1 MIMAIPDF
9 ETIMLPLLKI
19 VSDGKEWSMR
29 ELEKVLMEKF
39 NLSDEEK
46 HHLKSSSKHETLFQ
60 NRMRWARFYLK
71 KAGLLVDPRRGFTKI
86 IERGLEVVKKNPDKI
101 DIEYLKQFPEFVE
114 FYTRSAS
121 KKQENISASAQTP
134 EDEIITGIEHSTN
147 TVKFELLEK
156 MKNMDPFAFEML
168 NGLLL
173 QAMGYGEATI
183 TKRSG
188 DGGIDGY
195 VTKDVLGFEKIRF
208 QSKRYS
214 ETVPID
220 KIRAFL
226 GTIGQGKK
234 GIMIT
239 TSDYSSGADNALRE
253 NQRSSDDI
261 KFIDGEKLTELML
274 KYSIGNKVR
283 DTYRTYE
290 LDDESFA

>member
-1 MIMAIPDF
+1 MAIPDY
-9 ETIMLPLLKI
+9 ESIMRPLLKM
-19 VSDGKEWSMR
+19 VNDKKEWSMID
-29 ELEKVLMEKF
+29 LENSLGEKL

-46 HHLKSSSKHETLFQ
+46 HHLKPSSKTETLFG

-71 KAGLLVDPRRGFTKI
+71 KAGLLVDPRRGYTKI
-86 IERGLEVVKKNPDKI
+86 TERGLEVDKKNPDKI
-101 DIEYLKQFPEFVE
+101 DGKYLKQFPEFVE
-114 FYTRSAS
+114 FYIRSAS
-121 KKQENISASAQTP
+121 KKQENISPNSQTP

-147 TVKFELLEK
+147 TVKLELLEK
-156 MKNMDPFAFEML
+156 MKNMDPFAFEIM

-173 QAMGYGEATI
+173 QAMGYGEATV

-195 VTKDVLGFEKIRF
+195 VTKDELGFEKIRF

-226 GTIGQGKK
+226 GTIAQGKK

-261 KFIDGEKLTELML
+261 KFIDGDELTELML